1 MTWVNLI
8 LVVLPIVVVAGSR
21 PIKGASDGLYF
32 ETHFNNFNKPYNFNN
47 RKQHGK
53 KSGGWEPGANT
64 GSNTGVNNFEAA
76 TYKKVGWRLI
86 PFLLLCYVVAYL
98 DRVNVGFAKLQMLQ
112 DLQFSD
118 TVYGLGAG
126 IFFIGYFL
134 FEVPSNVILHRVGA
148 RVWIARI
155 MVTWGVISAGMMFVE
170 SVTSFYVM
178 RFLLGVAEAGFFPG
192 IILYLT
198 YWYPAAR
205 RARMTALFMSAIA
218 LSGVIGGPL
227 SGWIMQSFVGMGGL
241 KGWQWLFVL
250 EGLPSVAVGI
260 ATLFYL
266 DDSID
271 GAKWLTS
278 PEKELLKRNI
288 SLDNASKQHLSI
300 SAVFKDGRVW
310 LLGLIYFSFVMG
322 LYGVSFWLPTIIKAT
337 GVKDAFQIGMLTAI
351 PYGSAVV
358 AMIFVSRSADRTG
371 ERRWHIAVPAL
382 LGAVGLI
389 LSVTWGQ
396 NTVLAMTALTL
407 ATMGILTTLPL
418 FWSLPTSFLA
428 GAGAAAGIALI
439 NSVGN
444 LAGFVSPFAVGWLK
458 DMTQSTNAGMYLLAV
473 SLVVGALLT
482 LSVPARL
489 VSK

>member
-1 MTWVNLI
+1 METQ
-8 LVVLPIVVVAGSR
+8 VLGALPGSK
-21 PIKGASDGLYF
+21 PENDSF
-32 ETHFNNFNKPYNFNN
+32 E
-47 RKQHGK
+47 
-53 KSGGWEPGANT
+53 S
-64 GSNTGVNNFEAA
+64 A

-112 DLQFSD
+112 DLKFSD
-118 TVYGLGAG
+118 TIYGLGAG

-155 MVTWGVISAGMMFVE
+155 MVTWGAISAGMMFVE
-170 SVTSFYVM
+170 SATSFYIL
-178 RFLLGVAEAGFFPG
+178 RFFLGMAEAGFFPG

-205 RARMTALFMSAIA
+205 RARMIALFMSAIA

-227 SGWIMQSFVGMGGL
+227 SGWIMQSFAGTYGL
-241 KGWQWLFVL
+241 KGWQWLFLL
-250 EGLPSVAVGI
+250 EGLPSVAIGI
-260 ATLFYL
+260 ATFFYL
-266 DDSID
+266 DDRIAH
-271 GAKWLTS
+271 AKWLT
-278 PEKELLKRNI
+278 PEEKALLERNI
-288 SLDNASKQHLSI
+288 VVENATKQDLSI
-300 SAVFKDGRVW
+300 REVFSDKRVW
-310 LLGLIYFSFVMG
+310 LMSLIYFSFVMG
-322 LYGVSFWLPTIIKAT
+322 LYGISFWLPSIIKAT

-351 PYGSAVV
+351 PYGSAVL
-358 AMIFVSRSADRTG
+358 AMIVVSRSADRLR
-371 ERRWHIAVPAL
+371 ERRWHIAIPAV
-382 LGAVGLI
+382 LGAIGLV
-389 LSVTWGQ
+389 LSAVWGQ
-396 NTVLAMTALTL
+396 NTVLAMAALTL

-444 LAGFVSPFAVGWLK
+444 LAGFVSPFLVGWLK
-458 DMTQSTNAGMYLLAV
+458 DMTQSTNAGMYMLAT
-473 SLVVGALLT
+473 SLVLGALLT

-489 VSK
+489 VDK

>member
-1 MTWVNLI
+1 M
-8 LVVLPIVVVAGSR
+8 
-21 PIKGASDGLYF
+21 
-32 ETHFNNFNKPYNFNN
+32 E
-47 RKQHGK
+47 K

-64 GSNTGVNNFEAA
+64 GSNTGTNNFEAA

-155 MVTWGVISAGMMFVE
+155 MVTWGLISAGMMFVE

-227 SGWIMQSFVGMGGL
+227 SGWIMQSFAGVGGL

-288 SLDNASKQHLSI
+288 VAENASKQDLSI
-300 SAVFKDGRVW
+300 RAVFKDGRVW
-310 LLGLIYFSFVMG
+310 LMSLIYFSFVMG

-337 GVKDAFQIGMLTAI
+337 GVKDALQIGMLTAI
-351 PYGSAVV
+351 PYGAAVV

-371 ERRWHIAVPAL
+371 ERRWHVAVPGL
-382 LGAVGLI
+382 LGAVGLV

-458 DMTQSTNAGMYLLAV
+458 DMTQSTNAGMYLLAA
-473 SLVVGALLT
+473 SLVVGAMLT